1 MRKSGLRRPAG
12 QIVASTCDTGIR
24 KGRYSRRKYHYL
36 RQTMASSSSEG
47 TAALEKALDL
57 LEAVGAAPDGLSQP
71 ELAERFGLP
80 RTTAYRLL
88 AALVARGLLRR
99 DPLRKVY
106 CLGMRCFE
114 MARQAYAMPDLAAA
128 AALELRALRD
138 LTGETSYLAALDGRE
153 VVSLERCDGAHSERS
168 SSALGQRK
176 PVHCTSQGKAILSA
190 LREPERDTLLKGLSL
205 KAATPRT
212 ITDRRRLQA
221 ELRVTAARGYA
232 IDDEEIVPG
241 VRCVGAPIVDGQGQ
255 VRGALSVAGPAW
267 RLTPE
272 RLELLGPEVAEAA
285 RRVGAQLGR
294 TRAPVAD
301 TVACALAGPWAFH
314 GAHPHWCAEAGL
326 LYWADSLAPA
336 LRAWSPQ
343 AGPEG
348 EARETGAAALP
359 AGTDQALAECEEP
372 IAGVLVHGP
381 QDVSLVGA
389 RGAVRWRPGAAQPE
403 PWPAWPDGTTVQAMC
418 LDGTDGAGSGVWVAV
433 ETAEG
438 GSAVGRLHAAGHV
451 EVLWRLAEALQCL
464 RWRAGDGALLATAP
478 DTGAI
483 LHMHPDSPG
492 VVRRLVT
499 VPKGSGR
506 VSGLAFD
513 AEGGVWTALR
523 DGWSVVRFLPDGG
536 LDRVAALPVPCPTDV
551 AVGGPDGNILFV
563 TTARQPVA
571 LDMLTNAPLSG
582 RLFALPL

>member
-1 MRKSGLRRPAG
+1 
-12 QIVASTCDTGIR
+12 
-24 KGRYSRRKYHYL
+24 
-36 RQTMASSSSEG
+36 MASSSAEG
-47 TAALEKALDL
+47 TAALDKALDL
-57 LEAVGAAPDGLSQP
+57 LEAVGSAPDGLSQAA
-71 ELAERFGLP
+71 LAQRFGLP
-80 RTTAYRLL
+80 RTTVYRLL
-88 AALVARGLLRR
+88 ATLVARGLLRR
-99 DPLRKVY
+99 DPLRRVY

-176 PVHCTSQGKAILSA
+176 PVHCTSQGKAILSVLPDA
-190 LREPERDTLLKGLSL
+190 ERDALVRGLAL
-205 KAATPRT
+205 KALTPRT

-241 VRCVGAPIVDGQGQ
+241 VRCVGAPIVDGHGQ

-285 RRVGAQLGR
+285 RRVGAQLR
-294 TRAPVAD
+294 RVRAPVAD
-301 TVACALAGPWAFH
+301 TEARALAGPWAFH
-314 GAHPHWCAEAGL
+314 GAHPHWCAEAGV
-326 LYWADSLAPA
+326 LYWADVLAPA
-336 LRAWSPQ
+336 LRAWTAPPPSPT
-343 AGPEG
+343 GLSP
-348 EARETGAAALP
+348 ETGP
-359 AGTDQALAECEEP
+359 ADTPGTDRAVADDEAP
-372 IAGVLVHGP
+372 IVGVLVHGRE
-381 QDVSLVGA
+381 DVSIVGA
-389 RGAVRWRPGAAQPE
+389 ARALRWRPRAAAPE
-403 PWPAWPDGTTVQAMC
+403 PWSAWPAGQPVRAAC
-418 LDGTDGAGSGVWVAV
+418 LGAEGCVWLAV

-438 GSAVGRLHAAGHV
+438 GSAVGRLG
-451 EVLWRLAEALQCL
+451 EGGTLGVLWRFAEPLQCL
-464 RWRAGDGALLATAP
+464 RWRGQDGALLATVP

-483 LHMHPDSPG
+483 LRMHPDSPG
-492 VVRRLVT
+492 MVRRLVT

-513 AEGGVWTALR
+513 ADGGVWTALR
-523 DGWSVVRFLPDGG
+523 DGWSVVRFLPDGS
-536 LDRVAALPVPCPTDV
+536 LDRVAGLPVPCPTDV
-551 AVGGPDGNILFV
+551 AIGGTEGRTLFV

-571 LDMLTNAPLSG
+571 LDMLANAPLSG
-582 RLFALPL
+582 RLFALAL

>member
-1 MRKSGLRRPAG
+1 M
-12 QIVASTCDTGIR
+12 
-24 KGRYSRRKYHYL
+24 
-36 RQTMASSSSEG
+36 
-47 TAALEKALDL
+47 
-57 LEAVGAAPDGLSQP
+57 
-71 ELAERFGLP
+71 P

-88 AALVARGLLRR
+88 ATLVARGLLRR
-99 DPLRKVY
+99 DPVRRVY

-190 LREPERDTLLKGLSL
+190 LPAADRETLLRGLSL
-205 KAATPRT
+205 KAVTPRT

-241 VRCVGAPIVDGQGQ
+241 VRCVGAPIVDAQGE
-255 VRGALSVAGPAW
+255 VHGALSVAGPAW

-272 RLELLGPEVAEAA
+272 RLELLGPELAEAA

-301 TVACALAGPWAFH
+301 TMACALAGPWAFH
-314 GAHPHWCAEAGL
+314 GAHPHWCAEANL

-343 AGPEG
+343 AAPDG
-348 EARETGAAALP
+348 EPREAGAAPLP
-359 AGTDQALAECEEP
+359 AGTDQALAECDEP

-381 QDVSLVGA
+381 QDVSLAGA

-403 PWPAWPDGTTVQAMC
+403 PWPAWPDGAAVRAACLGGADADGESVWIAM
-418 LDGTDGAGSGVWVAV
+418 
-433 ETAEG
+433 ETAGG
-438 GSAVGRLHAAGHV
+438 GSAVGRLQAAGNV

-464 RWRAGDGALLATAP
+464 RWRAGDGALLATVP

-483 LHMHPDSPG
+483 LHMHPRQPG
-492 VVRRLVT
+492 RGAEAGHRAQGLGARERARLRRRGRRMDRAARWLERGALSAGRRAGSRRRAAGT
-499 VPKGSGR
+499 VSDRCGHRRRGR
-506 VSGLAFD
+506 PY
-513 AEGGVWTALR
+513 ALR
-523 DGWSVVRFLPDGG
+523 DDGTPAGGAGPAGECAAVWPSLRASALIRPLVRAFFATRCAFLMERTYLKNSKSSRVVQ
-536 LDRVAALPVPCPTDV
+536 VLPV
-551 AVGGPDGNILFV
+551 
-563 TTARQPVA
+563 
-571 LDMLTNAPLSG
+571 
-582 RLFALPL
+582 

>member
-1 MRKSGLRRPAG
+1 
-12 QIVASTCDTGIR
+12 
-24 KGRYSRRKYHYL
+24 
-36 RQTMASSSSEG
+36 MASSSSEG

-57 LEAVGAAPDGLSQP
+57 LEAVGASQDGLSQA
-71 ELAERFGLP
+71 ELAQRFALP

-88 AALVARGLLRR
+88 ATLVARGLLRR
-99 DPLRKVY
+99 DPVRRAY

-190 LREPERDTLLKGLSL
+190 LPAADRETLLRGLSL
-205 KAATPRT
+205 KAVTPRT

-241 VRCVGAPIVDGQGQ
+241 VRCVGAPIVDAQGE

-272 RLELLGPEVAEAA
+272 RLELLGPELAEAA

-301 TVACALAGPWAFH
+301 TMACALAGPWAFH
-314 GAHPHWCAEAGL
+314 GAHPHWCAEANL

-343 AGPEG
+343 AAPDG
-348 EARETGAAALP
+348 EPREAGAAPLP
-359 AGTDQALAECEEP
+359 AGTDQALAECDEP

-381 QDVSLVGA
+381 QDVSLAGA
-389 RGAVRWRPGAAQPE
+389 RGAVRWRPGAAQRE
-403 PWPAWPDGTTVQAMC
+403 PWPAWPDGAAVRAACLGGADGDGESVWIAM
-418 LDGTDGAGSGVWVAV
+418 
-433 ETAEG
+433 ETAGG
-438 GSAVGRLHAAGHV
+438 GSAVGRLQAAGNV

-464 RWRAGDGALLATAP
+464 RWRAGDGALLATVP

-551 AVGGPDGNILFV
+551 AIGGAEGRTLFV

-571 LDMLTNAPLSG
+571 LDLLANAPLSG

>member
-1 MRKSGLRRPAG
+1 
-12 QIVASTCDTGIR
+12 
-24 KGRYSRRKYHYL
+24 
-36 RQTMASSSSEG
+36 MASSAAEG

-57 LEAVGAAPDGLSQP
+57 LEAVGAAPEGLSQA
-71 ELAERFGLP
+71 ELAQRLGLP

-88 AALVARGLLRR
+88 ATLVARGLLRR

-138 LTGETSYLAALDGRE
+138 LTGETTYLAALDGRE
-153 VVSLERCDGAHSERS
+153 VVSLERCDGAHSQRS

-190 LREPERDTLLKGLSL
+190 LGEAERDALVRGLALKPV
-205 KAATPRT
+205 TPRT

-232 IDDEEIVPG
+232 IDDEEIVAG
-241 VRCVGAPIVDGQGQ
+241 IRCVGAPIVDGRGQ

-285 RRVGAQLGR
+285 RRVGAQLQR
-294 TRAPVAD
+294 VRAPVAD
-301 TVACALAGPWAFH
+301 TVARALAGPWAFH
-314 GAHPHWCAEAGL
+314 GAHAHWCADTGV
-326 LYWADSLAPA
+326 LYWADTLAPA
-336 LRAWSPQ
+336 LRAWSPL
-343 AGPEG
+343 E
-348 EARETGAAALP
+348 GAAP
-359 AGTDQALAECEEP
+359 AGGPDGGIAEGPLGADRAVAGHDAP
-372 IAGVLVHGP
+372 IVGVLVHGGAEG
-381 QDVSLVGA
+381 VTLVGGQ
-389 RGAVRWRPGAAQPE
+389 GAVRWRPGADAPE
-403 PWPAWPDGTTVQAMC
+403 PWPAWPPGAVVQAAC
-418 LDGTDGAGSGVWVAV
+418 LGAPEGAQPSAWLAT

-438 GSAVGRLHAAGHV
+438 GSAVGRLQGDGSID
-451 EVLWRLAEALQCL
+451 VLWRFSEPLQCL
-464 RWRAGDGALLATAP
+464 RWRARDGALLATVP

-483 LHMHPDSPG
+483 LLMHPDSPG

-513 AEGGVWTALR
+513 PDGGVWTALR
-523 DGWSVVRFLPDGG
+523 DGWSVVRFLPDGS
-536 LDRVAALPVPCPTDV
+536 LDRVAGLPVPCPTDV
-551 AVGGPDGNILFV
+551 AVGGADGRTLFV
-563 TTARQPVA
+563 TTSRQPVA
-571 LDMLTNAPLSG
+571 LDMLANAPLSG

>member
-1 MRKSGLRRPAG
+1 
-12 QIVASTCDTGIR
+12 
-24 KGRYSRRKYHYL
+24 
-36 RQTMASSSSEG
+36 MASSSAEG
-47 TAALEKALDL
+47 TAALDKALDL
-57 LEAVGAAPDGLSQP
+57 LEAVGSAPDGLGQAA
-71 ELAERFGLP
+71 LAERFGLP
-80 RTTAYRLL
+80 RTTVYRLL
-88 AALVARGLLRR
+88 ATLVARGLLRR
-99 DPLRKVY
+99 DPLRRVY

-153 VVSLERCDGAHSERS
+153 VVALERCDGAHSERS

-176 PVHCTSQGKAILSA
+176 PVHCTSQGKAILSVLPDA
-190 LREPERDTLLKGLSL
+190 ERDALVRGLAL
-205 KAATPRT
+205 KALTPRT

-241 VRCVGAPIVDGQGQ
+241 VRCVGAPIVDGHGQ

-285 RRVGAQLGR
+285 RRVGAQLR
-294 TRAPVAD
+294 RVRAPVAD
-301 TVACALAGPWAFH
+301 TEARALAGPWAFH
-314 GAHPHWCAEAGL
+314 GAHPHWCADAGV
-326 LYWADSLAPA
+326 LYWADVLAPT
-336 LRAWSPQ
+336 LRAWTAPPSPPPAPAS
-343 AGPEG
+343 AGLTLE
-348 EARETGAAALP
+348 P
-359 AGTDQALAECEEP
+359 ASADAPGTDRAVADDEAP
-372 IAGVLVHGP
+372 IVGVLVHGRE
-381 QDVSLVGA
+381 DVSIVGA
-389 RGAVRWRPGAAQPE
+389 ARALRWRPRAAAPE
-403 PWPAWPDGTTVQAMC
+403 PWPAWPAGMPVRAAC
-418 LDGTDGAGSGVWVAV
+418 LGAESCVWMAV

-438 GSAVGRLHAAGHV
+438 GSAVGRLG
-451 EVLWRLAEALQCL
+451 EGGTLDVLWRFAEPLQCL
-464 RWRAGDGALLATAP
+464 RWRGQDGALLATVP

-513 AEGGVWTALR
+513 ADGGVWTALR
-523 DGWSVVRFLPDGG
+523 DGWSVVRFLPDGS
-536 LDRVAALPVPCPTDV
+536 LDRVAGLPVPCPTDV
-551 AVGGPDGNILFV
+551 AIGGAEGRTLFV

-571 LDMLTNAPLSG
+571 LDMLANAPLSG
-582 RLFALPL
+582 RLFALAL

>member
-1 MRKSGLRRPAG
+1 
-12 QIVASTCDTGIR
+12 
-24 KGRYSRRKYHYL
+24 
-36 RQTMASSSSEG
+36 MASSSSEG

-57 LEAVGAAPDGLSQP
+57 LDAVGAAPDGLSQA
-71 ELAERFGLP
+71 ELSGRFGLP

-190 LREPERDTLLKGLSL
+190 LSEPERDTLLKGLSL

-241 VRCVGAPIVDGQGQ
+241 VRCVGAPIVDRQGQ

-326 LYWADSLAPA
+326 LYWADSLAPRESRA
-336 LRAWSPQ
+336 RPGRRPCRPAPTRPWRNAKSPLPACSCTARRMCRWSGRGVPCAGVREPRNPGRGPPGRTAPSCRPRAWT
-343 AGPEG
+343 GPM
-348 EARETGAAALP
+348 AVAAASGSP
-359 AGTDQALAECEEP
+359 
-372 IAGVLVHGP
+372 
-381 QDVSLVGA
+381 
-389 RGAVRWRPGAAQPE
+389 WRPPRAA
-403 PWPAWPDGTTVQAMC
+403 
-418 LDGTDGAGSGVWVAV
+418 
-433 ETAEG
+433 
-438 GSAVGRLHAAGHV
+438 
-451 EVLWRLAEALQCL
+451 
-464 RWRAGDGALLATAP
+464 
-478 DTGAI
+478 
-483 LHMHPDSPG
+483 
-492 VVRRLVT
+492 
-499 VPKGSGR
+499 
-506 VSGLAFD
+506 
-513 AEGGVWTALR
+513 
-523 DGWSVVRFLPDGG
+523 
-536 LDRVAALPVPCPTDV
+536 
-551 AVGGPDGNILFV
+551 
-563 TTARQPVA
+563 AR
-571 LDMLTNAPLSG
+571 
-582 RLFALPL
+582 